1 VIRIDHIGKTY
12 RTPQG
17 EFHALREI
25 TLEIARGDIFGII
38 GRSGAG
44 KSTLLRIL
52 NLLERPTQGRVLIE
66 DQDVTAFEG
75 EPLRRLR
82 QRIGFVFQHFNLLN
96 SRTVYDNVRLPL
108 RVAGELSSADEK
120 RRVGEVL
127 DLVGLTDQ
135 AQKYP
140 RQLSGGQQ
148 QRVGIAR
155 ALANRPSVLL
165 CDEATSALDPE
176 TTQSILRLLTDIN
189 RQLGLTIVL
198 ITHGMDVIR
207 AIADR
212 VAILDHGHLVET
224 GKVLDVFLN
233 PQHATTRS
241 LLADIGLD
249 AESGVLSNGASGAR
263 VVRLTYQGETAELP
277 VLSQLTRECGVDFS
291 ILVGSVGH
299 LKGTRYGQLTL
310 EIQPSDN
317 ASSNGGASAGSP
329 SDESPSDES
338 RFQRLLASL
347 NRRGLHFEV
356 LR

>member
-1 VIRIDHIGKTY
+1 VIRIDNIGKTY

-17 EFHALREI
+17 EFHALRDI
-25 TLEIARGDIFGII
+25 DLEIARGEIFGII

-44 KSTLLRIL
+44 KSTLLRIV

-66 DQDVTAFEG
+66 DQNVTAFEG
-75 EPLRRLR
+75 EALRRLR

-108 RVAGELSSADEK
+108 RVAGELSSADQK

-127 DLVGLTDQ
+127 ELVGLTDQ
-135 AQKYP
+135 ARKYP
-140 RQLSGGQQ
+140 RQLSGGQR

-176 TTQSILRLLTDIN
+176 TTQAILRLLLDIN
-189 RQLGLTIVL
+189 QQLGLTIVL

-207 AIADR
+207 AIADQ
-212 VAILDHGHLVET
+212 VAILDQGHLVES

-233 PQHATTRS
+233 PRHATTRS
-241 LLADIGLD
+241 LLADIGL
-249 AESGVLSNGASGAR
+249 ESENGLTSASASGAR

-277 VLSQLTRECGVDFS
+277 VLSQLARESGVDFS
-291 ILVGSVGH
+291 ILLGSVGH

-310 EIQPSDN
+310 EIKPPDE
-317 ASSNGGASAGSP
+317 AG
-329 SDESPSDES
+329 
-338 RFQRLLASL
+338 FQRLLASL
-347 NRRGLHFEV
+347 SGRGVHFEV